1 MKPIATDRHFLKA
14 SRKLG
19 GAVFFAA
26 SLSLATLAA
35 PNTLT
40 SEERAEGWS
49 LLFDGKN
56 LSGYHVYGDADA
68 PLVRWSI
75 EGDALRLD
83 GRAGENDKSKVD
95 IVVSPKPYGDFEL
108 SFEWKMSPGGNGGVF
123 YKVIESPKYPKPWHT
138 GLEMQL
144 LDDEGHEEGKV
155 KTHRA
160 GDLYDMVASR
170 SRSTRPAGEWNT
182 SRIVVSGDQIEQ
194 WLNGK
199 QTVSITIGSGRWKRS
214 LKRSKYAD
222 LPDFVQSEKGH
233 IVLQDHGDLLWFRN
247 LKIKEL

>member
-1 MKPIATDRHFLKA
+1 MMSIFVDRPFIRGFLA
-14 SRKLG
+14 LACLSLS
-19 GAVFFAA
+19 AHAA
-26 SLSLATLAA
+26 SNSLT
-35 PNTLT
+35 P
-40 SEERAEGWS
+40 EERAEGWS
-49 LLFDGKN
+49 LLFDGKS
-56 LSGYHVYGDADA
+56 LSEYHVYGDDDA

-83 GRAGENDKSKVD
+83 GRRGENDKSKVD
-95 IVVSPKPYGDFEL
+95 IVVSPKMYGDFEL

-123 YKVIESPKYPKPWHT
+123 YKVIESSKYPKPWHT

-144 LDDEGHEEGKV
+144 LDDAGHVEGKV

-170 SRSTRPAGEWNT
+170 SRSARPAGEWNT
-182 SRIVVSGDQIEQ
+182 SRIVVSEDTIEQ

-199 QTVSITIGSGRWKRS
+199 RTVSITIGSGRWNRS
-214 LKRSKYAD
+214 LKRSKYAE
-222 LPDFVQSEKGH
+222 LSDFVQSEEGH